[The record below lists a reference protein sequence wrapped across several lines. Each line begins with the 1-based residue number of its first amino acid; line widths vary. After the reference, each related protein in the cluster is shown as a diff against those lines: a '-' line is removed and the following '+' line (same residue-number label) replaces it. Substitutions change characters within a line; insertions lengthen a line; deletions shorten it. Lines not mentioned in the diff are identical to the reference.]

1 MRNIALRLSYDGS
14 AYHGWQVQKTE
25 TSVAATLEKAL
36 SEICGE
42 AIKVVGC
49 GRTDAGVHAL
59 RYCAN
64 FKTNSTIPIDRFPL
78 AVNSHLP
85 PDIAATDAVEARSD
99 FNAILSCTK
108 KEYIYKINNSRI
120 RDPFLE
126 KRACFFPGV
135 LNTEKMSEAARAFE
149 GTHDFRAVR
158 SVGTE
163 TKTTVRT
170 IYWCNISH
178 EDNIISM
185 RVCANGFLYN
195 MVRAI
200 AGTLVYVGLGKL
212 SPEEIPRLLELCDRR
227 LTGPTMPPQGLYMSQ
242 LWYEGAVGDMM
253 AK

>member
-1 MRNIALRLSYDGS
+1 
-14 AYHGWQVQKTE
+14 
-25 TSVAATLEKAL
+25 
-36 SEICGE
+36 
-42 AIKVVGC
+42 
-49 GRTDAGVHAL
+49 
-59 RYCAN
+59 
-64 FKTNSTIPIDRFPL
+64 
-78 AVNSHLP
+78 
-85 PDIAATDAVEARSD
+85 
-99 FNAILSCTK
+99 
-108 KEYIYKINNSRI
+108 
-120 RDPFLE
+120 
-126 KRACFFPGV
+126 
-135 LNTEKMSEAARAFE
+135 
-149 GTHDFRAVR
+149 
-158 SVGTE
+158 
-163 TKTTVRT
+163 TTVRT